1 MSNFRT
7 AMGKTVDMSSLIAR
21 NEKTRAVGNM
31 KVNARGDTIDAHGRI
46 IKPVTEKVSDNYA
59 KTVGNRSANVVK
71 KPNQLQPDAPKA
83 EVPKAPEIDLAEL
96 NPMERELE
104 ESFAE
109 EEIEIEK
116 IKAEEVKTK
125 ETKKK

>member
-1 MSNFRT
+1 MSTFRT
-7 AMGKTVDMSSLIAR
+7 AMGKTVDMAALVAR

-31 KVNARGDTIDAHGRI
+31 KVNARGDSIDAHGRI

-71 KPNQLQPDAPKA
+71 KPNMLQPDAPK
-83 EVPKAPEIDLAEL
+83 PPEIEL
-96 NPMERELE
+96 PELSQMERELE

-109 EEIEIEK
+109 EDIEIEK
-116 IKAEEVKTK
+116 IKAEELKTK

>member
-1 MSNFRT
+1 MSNYRT
-7 AMGKTVDMSSLIAR
+7 AMGKSVDMGTLIAR

-46 IKPVTEKVSDNYA
+46 IKPVTDKVSDNYA

-71 KPNQLQPDAPKA
+71 KPNTLQPDALKPA
-83 EVPKAPEIDLAEL
+83 EIELPDLS
-96 NPMERELE
+96 PMERELE

-109 EEIEIEK
+109 EDVEIEK
-116 IKAEEVKTK
+116 IKAEEVKK
-125 ETKKK
+125 ATKKK